1 MESNLLWSVL
11 MGLPGLLLHFGGV
24 LVFQFKFQRLPQV
37 RILGTLGFGLV
48 LASNGAFLLYP
59 LLLEAV
65 QLNTLSLIGVALRIL
80 SWTGLALVLFAIF
93 RIPVHPGLQA
103 GERD

>member
-1 MESNLLWSVL
+1 MESNLLWNVL
-11 MGLPGLLLHFGGV
+11 MALPGLLLHFGGI
-24 LVFQFKFQRLPQV
+24 LVFQFKFERLPQV
-37 RILGTLGFGLV
+37 RVLGTLGFGLV
-48 LASNGAFLLYP
+48 LAGNGSFLLYP
-59 LLLEAV
+59 LLFDAV
-65 QLNTLSLIGVALRIL
+65 GPNTLSLIGVVLRIL

>member
-11 MGLPGLLLHFGGV
+11 MAVPGLLLHFGGI

-48 LASNGAFLLYP
+48 LAGNGSFLLYP
-59 LLLEAV
+59 LLHPSV
-65 QLNTLSLIGVALRIL
+65 GPDVLSLIGMALRIL
-80 SWTGLALVLFAIF
+80 SWSGLALVLFAIL